1 MTGRWRDIVKIE
13 VFDDEDPTK
22 WMDDYHRDKGKSRL
36 NTKEEQEIA
45 RSEEASKFL
54 EEDVENV
61 LRELEEFQGSG
72 MGQMNTSAA
81 DFTDDMEALSNALG
95 KVSALLQDWI

>member
-1 MTGRWRDIVKIE
+1 MSWQDIIK
-13 VFDDEDPTK
+13 
-22 WMDDYHRDKGKSRL
+22 
-36 NTKEEQEIA
+36 NKEETA
-45 RSEEASKFL
+45 RSDEASKFL

-81 DFTDDMEALSNALG
+81 DFSDDMEELSKALG